1 MIAREPAAY
10 RGIKAKRRA
19 MAMLAALRRNRAG
32 VTAIEYGLI
41 VGAIAVAIIAT
52 VIALGGD
59 IANLF
64 SSAGS
69 AMSSA
74 SSSGT
79 Y

>member
-10 RGIKAKRRA
+10 RGIQAKRMA

>member
-1 MIAREPAAY
+1 
-10 RGIKAKRRA
+10 